1 MAKILRGNLH
11 KSINVVVDR
20 KVYKTVNFN
29 EEGVYETS
37 DKIIIKELEAY
48 GYKVIDDAVKEEKT
62 EEIARPARKRAKDID
77 E

>member
-29 EEGVYETS
+29 EGGVYETT
-37 DKIIIKELEAY
+37 DKIIIKELKEY
-48 GYKVIDDAVKEEKT
+48 GYEVVEDAVKEEKT